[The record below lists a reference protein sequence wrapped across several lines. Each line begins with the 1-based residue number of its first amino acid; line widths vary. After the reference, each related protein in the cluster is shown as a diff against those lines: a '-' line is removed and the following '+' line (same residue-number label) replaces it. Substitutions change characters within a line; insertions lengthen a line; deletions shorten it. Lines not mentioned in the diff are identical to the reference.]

1 MGVDR
6 GNAHQEDKMHSFV
19 LAAVLSIDNCE
30 WGECCSWLQHGARP
44 DRRPREPPADRPAAA
59 AGDRGRQALRS
70 SLNLCPVFDSVWTQF
85 NNQGLFS
92 QSHPVPAELKV
103 EKKIKKIL

>member
-1 MGVDR
+1 MFYAQR
-6 GNAHQEDKMHSFV
+6 
-19 LAAVLSIDNCE
+19 LLS
-30 WGECCSWLQHGARP
+30 GARP
-44 DRRPREPPADRPAAA
+44 DRRPREPPSDRPAAA
-59 AGDRGRQALRS
+59 AAAADRRADHPAPRAAAGDRGCQALRS

-103 EKKIKKIL
+103 EKR

>member
-1 MGVDR
+1 MG
-6 GNAHQEDKMHSFV
+6 
-19 LAAVLSIDNCE
+19 
-30 WGECCSWLQHGARP
+30 LQHGARP
-44 DRRPREPPADRPAAA
+44 DRRPREPPADGPAAAAAAADRRADHPAPRAA

-103 EKKIKKIL
+103 EKKKKKKFSPKKKKKKKKKKS